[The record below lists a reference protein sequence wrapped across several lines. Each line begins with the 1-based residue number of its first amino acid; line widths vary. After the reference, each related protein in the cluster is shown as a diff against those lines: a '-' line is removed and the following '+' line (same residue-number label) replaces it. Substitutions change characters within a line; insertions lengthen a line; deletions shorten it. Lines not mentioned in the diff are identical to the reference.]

1 MDGSTDC
8 TDINTIVSSRR
19 CCARKPA
26 PLWKWSL
33 SRMAEFV
40 AWSARSS
47 SDEMKSAPCAARPS
61 SPLTRHMSANASSHA
76 TRSLSVSSRSSRRT
90 YRTARRPEPV
100 ATVTPS
106 SLVLATRSGQ
116 VKKSRLSDYDTNRQ
130 GGIIAIN
137 LAEDDEVIG
146 ARLVSTEDDIFLA
159 STKGMSVRFTASD
172 ENLRPMGRD
181 TRGVIGMRFREGDSL
196 LSMDIVQPGQHIVT
210 ITDGGFAKRTL
221 EDEWTARNRGILG
234 VRAIKIDEKR
244 GSLVAAMICDPDDQI
259 FAIASNGVVI
269 RTAVSELRPSGRDTM
284 GVTMMRLGDEDSVVA
299 VARSGEKANEDDI
312 SEDVQDET
320 EHGEPDTVVE
330 SEEGDSA

>member
-1 MDGSTDC
+1 MVTSTHNWLLFFTNQGRIYRAKGYQLPDA
-8 TDINTIVSSRR
+8 SRD
-19 CCARKPA
+19 AKGQH
-26 PLWKWSL
+26 
-33 SRMAEFV
+33 V
-40 AWSARSS
+40 ANLLAF
-47 SDEMKSAPCAARPS
+47 
-61 SPLTRHMSANASSHA
+61 
-76 TRSLSVSSRSSRRT
+76 
-90 YRTARRPEPV
+90 RPEETIASVLSIPGYD
-100 ATVTPS
+100 AADY
-106 SLVLATRSGQ
+106 LVLATRSGQ
-116 VKKSRLSDYDTNRQ
+116 VKKSRLNDYDTNRQ

-159 STKGMSVRFTASD
+159 SMKGMSVRFTASD

-234 VRAIKIDEKR
+234 VRAMKIDEKR

-330 SEEGDSA
+330 SQEGDSA